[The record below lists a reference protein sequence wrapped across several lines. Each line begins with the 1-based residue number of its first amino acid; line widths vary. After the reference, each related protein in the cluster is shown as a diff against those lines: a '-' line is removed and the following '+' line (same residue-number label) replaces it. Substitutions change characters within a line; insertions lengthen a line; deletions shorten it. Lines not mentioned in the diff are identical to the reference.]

1 MESKTVVQLKDI
13 CRGYGL
19 KVSGLKA
26 ELIQRIKD
34 YEATKARS
42 ASKRS
47 SSPKGKSP
55 KGKSPK
61 GKSPK
66 GKSPIKRSS
75 PKEDKLEDKT
85 VVQLKDICRGYGLTV
100 SGVKAELIKRI
111 KDHKAAGSSRSSPP
125 KEKKRSRKSRSKKSP
140 SEKRSR
146 TTRKTKK
153 RSTPEEKRKRSTP
166 SPMNGPKDTPICD
179 FYNTTLKTPPPKIP
193 TPPPRIPTPPRDPCD
208 ILDTNKKIRDEF
220 LSIIKSTITLQKL
233 RPVFKNRLQEEF
245 KGAVPMPIH
254 IKILYASDLLNRAS
268 YGPDLDF
275 IIDAFRPIATKI
287 IHEGMTNGSITKDVL
302 ASIVY
307 ECIFKRREIDDAISD
322 ILIPFI
328 VEYLY
333 TAPPPP
339 PRPSAS
345 GYSTRIQRALRDL
358 ELDVRGKYT
367 TSDINKQFRTLSL
380 KYHPDKPGG
389 SPTKQQNITNARDIL
404 IDAINKGLI

>member
-47 SSPKGKSP
+47 S
-55 KGKSPK
+55 SPK

-125 KEKKRSRKSRSKKSP
+125 KEK
-140 SEKRSR
+140 KRSR

-220 LSIIKSTITLQKL
+220 LSTIKSTITLQKL

-287 IHEGMTNGSITKDVL
+287 IHEGMINGSITKDVL